1 MLVSLDYARLTG
13 QSMAIGEVVWLGD
26 TKQHACTDC
35 VGTPPLPPRPARGPP
50 QCSGAEEKTAV
61 LRRSQKE
68 LIDGQSLR
76 VPRSIKTE
84 SFLLQMGKLRP

>member
-35 VGTPPLPPRPARGPP
+35 VGTPPLPPPP
-50 QCSGAEEKTAV
+50 SKGTSAVFWSGREDCGAEEIPEGAH
-61 LRRSQKE
+61 RRSEPEGPSEHQ
-68 LIDGQSLR
+68 D
-76 VPRSIKTE
+76 
-84 SFLLQMGKLRP
+84 